1 MTLSLCI
8 AGCGGYAR
16 SVLDAVSDM
25 NDEFEFY
32 FASRDEAKAREYC
45 DTYDGAGYFCSYE
58 EAAADP
64 RVEAMYFFTP
74 HDMHLGNA
82 RMAAGHGK
90 HVLMEKPIA
99 RTTEEA
105 GRMIEAVES
114 ANVKLMV
121 AENYRFLPAVARTRE
136 LMDEGELGE
145 LRLIQ
150 IYNEGIQTTSGWR
163 TSLDSVGGGV
173 FIDGGIHGV
182 DILVNIGGLP
192 DSVFAL
198 QPPKVNMQS
207 EGEDGMVM
215 VAKLPDGGVGLINYS
230 AATAASE
237 SRQGVEVTFSKG
249 VVRFDPFGVD
259 LTVSTR
265 DGERT
270 EALEDGRSG
279 ALRAM
284 LREFRDSIVESREPA
299 MSARDGLRDLA
310 VVLAA
315 YRSVATSEEVGVES
329 P

>member
-16 SVLDAVSDM
+16 SVLNAVSDM
-25 NDEFEFY
+25 TDEFKFY
-32 FASRDEAKAREYC
+32 FASRDESKARAYC
-45 DTYDGAGYFCSYE
+45 DTYDGAGYFGGYE

-99 RTTEEA
+99 RTLEEA
-105 GRMIEAVES
+105 GRMIETVE
-114 ANVKLMV
+114 AAGVKLMV

-150 IYNEGIQTTSGWR
+150 IYNEGFQTTSGWR

-173 FIDGGIHGV
+173 FIDGGIHGI

-198 QPPKVNMQS
+198 QPPKVNIQS

-215 VAKLPDGGVGLINYS
+215 VAKLPEGGVGLINYS
-230 AATAASE
+230 AATASNE
-237 SRQGVEVTFSKG
+237 SRQEVAVTFSKG

-259 LTVSTR
+259 LTVNTR
-265 DGERT
+265 DGKRT
-270 EALEDGRSG
+270 EALEDGRTA

-284 LREFRDSIVESREPA
+284 LREFRDCIVENREPA

-315 YRSVATSEEVGVES
+315 YRSVATSEEVGVDR